1 MIKSKKKKTL
11 ILFLKK
17 VCDKDEKKMHL
28 LTKLEKFHEKQ
39 EFKTIKN
46 KSLKFLELY
55 TMNLKIH

>member
-1 MIKSKKKKTL
+1 L

-17 VCDKDEKKMHL
+17 VCDKDKKNAFT

-39 EFKTIKN
+39 EFKKIIN